1 MRQRELYTLSKRIR
15 KINRADQ
22 ELWMRGVIIYPLIIG
37 LSCMDGVTLYEVFF
51 KMTESAEKEARYLLT
66 VGIAVVLNF
75 IPLVVGRYIHYHRYG
90 MNGVKL
96 WMIVGLVIVF
106 LLLFFAT
113 FYLRWETRGMDGAA
127 NVFAKGSILPE
138 TEANPEAETAFTL
151 VMGIIPLV
159 TSAVNLALGYVI
171 SDPIKRRLD
180 TLRYQS
186 ALLKEQ
192 VNRLYAAECELNRN
206 WENALPET
214 ETERLKA
221 AKGTI
226 QADSDRI
233 KKWARLALAKKLGD
247 AESISE
253 LTDT

>member
-51 KMTESAEKEARYLLT
+51 KMTESAEKEALYLLT

-113 FYLRWETRGMDGAA
+113 FYLVWMELRTFSRKDQSSR
-127 NVFAKGSILPE
+127 KQR
-138 TEANPEAETAFTL
+138 
-151 VMGIIPLV
+151 
-159 TSAVNLALGYVI
+159 
-171 SDPIKRRLD
+171 PIRKLK
-180 TLRYQS
+180 LH
-186 ALLKEQ
+186 LLWSW
-192 VNRLYAAECELNRN
+192 VSSL
-206 WENALPET
+206 W
-214 ETERLKA
+214 
-221 AKGTI
+221 
-226 QADSDRI
+226 
-233 KKWARLALAKKLGD
+233 
-247 AESISE
+247 
-253 LTDT
+253 

>member
-51 KMTESAEKEARYLLT
+51 KMTESAEKEALYLLT

-138 TEANPEAETAFTL
+138 TD
-151 VMGIIPLV
+151 
-159 TSAVNLALGYVI
+159 LALGYVI

>member
-51 KMTESAEKEARYLLT
+51 KMTESAEKEALYLLT

-113 FYLRWETRGMDGAA
+113 FYLRWETRGMDGAC
-127 NVFAKGSILPE
+127 L
-138 TEANPEAETAFTL
+138 L
-151 VMGIIPLV
+151 Y
-159 TSAVNLALGYVI
+159 TS
-171 SDPIKRRLD
+171 SDSERW
-180 TLRYQS
+180 RYCRW
-186 ALLKEQ
+186 
-192 VNRLYAAECELNRN
+192 VGFGNGECG
-206 WENALPET
+206 A
-214 ETERLKA
+214 
-221 AKGTI
+221 
-226 QADSDRI
+226 
-233 KKWARLALAKKLGD
+233 WA
-247 AESISE
+247 
-253 LTDT
+253 

>member
-51 KMTESAEKEARYLLT
+51 KMTESAEKEALYLLT

-75 IPLVVGRYIHYHRYG
+75 IPLV
-90 MNGVKL
+90 NGVKL

>member
-51 KMTESAEKEARYLLT
+51 KMTESAEKEALYLLT

-113 FYLRWETRGMDGAA
+113 FCLRWETRGMDGAA

>member
-51 KMTESAEKEARYLLT
+51 KMTESAEKEALYLLT

-159 TSAVNLALGYVI
+159 TSAVNQIGRAHV
-171 SDPIKRRLD
+171 
-180 TLRYQS
+180 
-186 ALLKEQ
+186 
-192 VNRLYAAECELNRN
+192 
-206 WENALPET
+206 
-214 ETERLKA
+214 
-221 AKGTI
+221 
-226 QADSDRI
+226 
-233 KKWARLALAKKLGD
+233 
-247 AESISE
+247 
-253 LTDT
+253 